1 MSPSM
6 TPFFNEI
13 EDFFYNFMYEIE
25 SSFPEFRLFM
35 TIYLAVIGVCI
46 LAVLIPNYLLTSI
59 GYSTIAKRRGV
70 KGYWL
75 AWIPVAKNWVIGGIA
90 DEYDQRHLGCK
101 RRFRVFL
108 LLSAVVN
115 VLSTIVLFAGLA
127 AIIPL
132 IGNTMDGNETEA
144 LKNAMQMSI
153 CLEYGIMGMAFSSGL
168 FTAFYYISV
177 YKIIE
182 SFTPKLAVLFFILSL
197 FVGLFLPIWLV
208 VMRKKGYPYPEE
220 VEEIPEAVRIG
231 WYED

>member
-1 MSPSM
+1 MAPS
-6 TPFFNEI
+6 FGYI
-13 EDFFYNFMYEIE
+13 EEYFYDFLYEIE
-25 SSFPEFRLFM
+25 SGFPEFRLFI
-35 TIYLAVIGVCI
+35 TIYLAVIAACI
-46 LAVLIPNYLLTSI
+46 LAVLIPNYVLTGI

-101 RRFRVFL
+101 RRFRLFM
-108 LLSAVVN
+108 LLSSVVN
-115 VLSTIVLFAGLA
+115 VLSTILLFVAIA
-127 AIIPL
+127 AIVPL
-132 IGNTMDGNETEA
+132 VRSSIAGNEEEM
-144 LKNAMQMSI
+144 LNHFMQFYF
-153 CLEYGIMGMAFSSGL
+153 CFEYGVLGLAFSSGL

-182 SFTPKLAVLFFILSL
+182 SFTPKLAVLFFILSI

-220 VEEIPEAVRIG
+220 TEEIPEAVRIG
-231 WYED
+231 WYES

>member
-1 MSPSM
+1 MAPS
-6 TPFFNEI
+6 FDFI
-13 EDFFYNFMYEIE
+13 EDYFYKFIYEIE

-101 RRFRVFL
+101 RSFRIFMLIASIVN
-108 LLSAVVN
+108 LLSTA
-115 VLSTIVLFAGLA
+115 VLFVGIA
-127 AIIPL
+127 AIVPL
-132 IGNTMDGNETEA
+132 VRNAMYGDEMEIM
-144 LKNAMQMSI
+144 KNVMQMSF

-220 VEEIPEAVRIG
+220 LEEIPEAVRIG